1 MADSELDAIRARR
14 MAELQ
19 GGQGGS
25 GTSNPEA
32 DARKRQEEEARQ
44 TMLSQILTNEARE
57 RIGRIALVRPERATA
72 IEGMLVRMA
81 KMGQIRK
88 KVTEDDL
95 KGMLEELNAETAAE
109 TTITYSRKD
118 AMDDSDEEEYEF

>member
-1 MADSELDAIRARR
+1 MADSELEAIRARR

-19 GGQGGS
+19 GGQGS
-25 GTSNPEA
+25 SSNAEA
-32 DARKRQEEEARQ
+32 DAQRRQEEEARQ

-57 RIGRIALVRPERATA
+57 RIGRIALVRPERASA
-72 IEGMLVRMA
+72 IEGMLMRMA

-88 KVTEDDL
+88 KVTEEDL

-118 AMDDSDEEEYEF
+118 AMDDSDDEEYDF

>member
-1 MADSELDAIRARR
+1 MADSELEAIRARR

-19 GGQGGS
+19 GGQGS
-25 GTSNPEA
+25 SNNAEA
-32 DARKRQEEEARQ
+32 DAQRRQEEEARQ

-57 RIGRIALVRPERATA
+57 RIGRIALVRPERASA
-72 IEGMLVRMA
+72 IEGMLMRMA

-88 KVTEDDL
+88 KVTEEDL

-118 AMDDSDEEEYEF
+118 AMDDSDDEEYDF